1 MRKGLL
7 FILLLLLTTFSA
19 AGDKKTSPGP
29 LHLDKDGEKWAQKT
43 LKKMSLEQ
51 KVGQMLMVWSR
62 VEFYNSDNPDFLK
75 LVDAIHKYHLG
86 GFGVT
91 VPTDGPFLLKNQPY
105 EAASMINR
113 LQREAEFPLIFA
125 ADFERGLSM
134 RLNGVTAFP
143 HAMAFG
149 ATNNPQYANDFGRIT
164 AEESRAIGVH
174 WNFFPDSDVNS
185 NPANPIINTRSFGE
199 DPKQVGEFVTAYILG
214 ARASG
219 LMTTAKHFP
228 GHGDTDTDSH
238 LALARVNGAR
248 DRLNQVELV
257 PFEAAVKAGVDSI
270 MVAHVTVP
278 ALDPDPNHVAS
289 ISTPIITGLLKDQ
302 MGFRG
307 IVVTDALD
315 MNALMRLFQAGTP
328 SASSGKAAVAALKA
342 GSDMILIPPD
352 LEGAYNGIL
361 EAVRSGEIPESRIDE
376 SVGKL
381 LRAKASLGLNKH
393 REVDINA
400 LPNIV
405 ARPENLALAQKIADD
420 AVTLVRDNGQVLPL
434 VPRILGTNGPRL
446 AYQTSEGQSAGRTLA
461 IIFSDD
467 MRSDSGRM
475 FEKQL
480 RQRVQDVTI
489 AYVDPRVATALTPQL
504 LQAAEQAQTVIA
516 AVYAIPSAGRRVNG
530 GGTGSIGLAEGTG
543 NLLST
548 LAGQFGAKTVVIAM
562 GNPYVAT
569 DYPQVQ
575 TYLCTFSNAPVSEVS
590 AVKALFGEIPIHG
603 HLPVTIPGVAQRG
616 TGIERGVRLV
626 TAGGSN
632 GGRAIGKK

>member
-1 MRKGLL
+1 
-7 FILLLLLTTFSA
+7 
-19 AGDKKTSPGP
+19 
-29 LHLDKDGEKWAQKT
+29 
-43 LKKMSLEQ
+43 
-51 KVGQMLMVWSR
+51 MVWSR
-62 VEFYNSDNPDFLK
+62 VEFYNTDNPDFIK
-75 LVDAIHKYHLG
+75 LTDAIHKYHLG

-105 EAASMINR
+105 EAATLINR

-199 DPKQVGEFVTAYILG
+199 DPKQVSDFVTAYILG

-219 LMTTAKHFP
+219 MMTTAKHFP

-238 LALARVNGAR
+238 LALARVNGSR
-248 DRLNQVELV
+248 ERLNQVELV
-257 PFEAAVKAGVDSI
+257 PFEEAVKAGVDSI

-302 MGFRG
+302 IGFRG

-328 SASSGKAAVAALKA
+328 AASSGKAAVAAVKA
-342 GSDMILIPPD
+342 GSDLVIIPPD
-352 LEGAYNGIL
+352 LDGAYNGLL

-381 LRAKASLGLNKH
+381 LRAKASLGLHKH

-400 LPNIV
+400 LPSIV

-420 AVTLVRDNGQVLPL
+420 AVTLVRDNGALLPL
-434 VPRILGTNGPRL
+434 VPKIVGTTGPHL
-446 AYQTSEGQSAGRTLA
+446 AYQTTESQTGIRTLA
-461 IIFSDD
+461 IIFTDD

-480 RQRVQDVTI
+480 RQRIQDVTI

-504 LQAAEQAQTVIA
+504 LKAAEEAQTVIA

-530 GGTGSIGLAEGTG
+530 GAAGSIGLAEGTG
-543 NLLST
+543 NLLSSLT
-548 LAGQFGAKTVVIAM
+548 GQFGAKTVVVAM
-562 GNPYVAT
+562 GNPYIAT
-569 DYPQVQ
+569 DYPQLQ
-575 TYLCTFSNAPVSEVS
+575 NYLCTFSNAPVSEIS

-603 HLPVTIPGVAQRG
+603 RLPVSIPGIAQRG
-616 TGIERGVRLV
+616 VGMDRGVRLV

-632 GGRAIGKK
+632 GGRTVGK

>member
-1 MRKGLL
+1 
-7 FILLLLLTTFSA
+7 
-19 AGDKKTSPGP
+19 
-29 LHLDKDGEKWAQKT
+29 
-43 LKKMSLEQ
+43 
-51 KVGQMLMVWSR
+51 
-62 VEFYNSDNPDFLK
+62 
-75 LVDAIHKYHLG
+75 
-86 GFGVT
+86 
-91 VPTDGPFLLKNQPY
+91 
-105 EAASMINR
+105 
-113 LQREAEFPLIFA
+113 
-125 ADFERGLSM
+125 
-134 RLNGVTAFP
+134 VTAFP

-149 ATNNPQYANDFGRIT
+149 ATNNTQYANDFGRIT

-174 WNFFPDSDVNS
+174 WNFFPDADVNS

-199 DPKQVGEFVTAYILG
+199 DPVEVGKFVTSYILG

-238 LALARVNGAR
+238 LALARVNGNR

-257 PFEAAVKAGVDSI
+257 PFEDALKAGVDSI
-270 MVAHVTVP
+270 MIAHVTVP

-289 ISTPIITGLLKDQ
+289 ISPTIITQLLKDQ

-315 MNALMRLFQAGTP
+315 MNALMRLFQAGSP
-328 SASSGKAAVAALKA
+328 GASSGKAAVAAIKA
-342 GSDMILIPPD
+342 GSDMIIIPPD
-352 LEGAYNGIL
+352 LDGAYNGVL
-361 EAVRSGEIPESRIDE
+361 EAVRSGEILESRIDE

-381 LRAKASLGLNKH
+381 LRAKASLGLHKH

-400 LPNIV
+400 LPSVI

-434 VPRILGTNGPRL
+434 VPRILGTGQPRL
-446 AYQTSEGQSAGRTLA
+446 AYQTEGQSANRTLA

-480 RQRVQDVTI
+480 RQRIQDVTI

-504 LQAAEQAQTVIA
+504 LKAAEEAQTVIA

-543 NLLST
+543 NLLSS
-548 LAGQFGAKTVVIAM
+548 LAGQFGAKTVVLAM
-562 GNPYVAT
+562 GNPYVAA

-575 TYLCTFSNAPVSEVS
+575 NYLCTFSNAPVSEIS

-603 HLPVTIPGVAQRG
+603 HLPVTIPGFAQRG

-626 TAGGSN
+626 TAGGFN
-632 GGRAIGKK
+632 GTRTVGNK

>member
-1 MRKGLL
+1 M
-7 FILLLLLTTFSA
+7 
-19 AGDKKTSPGP
+19 SPGP

-62 VEFYNSDNPDFLK
+62 AEFYNVNNPDFLK
-75 LVDAIHKYHLG
+75 LTDAIRKYHLG
-86 GFGVT
+86 GFGMT
-91 VPTDGPFLLKNQPY
+91 VATDGPFLLKNQPY
-105 EAASMINR
+105 EAATMINR
-113 LQREAEFPLIFA
+113 LQHEAEFPLIFA

-149 ATNNPQYANDFGRIT
+149 ATNNTQYANDFGRIT

-174 WNFFPDSDVNS
+174 WNFFPDADVNS

-199 DPKQVGEFVTAYILG
+199 DPVEVGKFVTSYILG

-238 LALARVNGAR
+238 LALARVNGNR

-257 PFEAAVKAGVDSI
+257 PFEDALKAGVDSI
-270 MVAHVTVP
+270 MIAHVTVP

-289 ISTPIITGLLKDQ
+289 ISPTIITQLLKDQ

-315 MNALMRLFQAGTP
+315 MNALMRLFQAGSP
-328 SASSGKAAVAALKA
+328 GASSGKAAVAAIKA
-342 GSDMILIPPD
+342 GSDMIIIPPD
-352 LEGAYNGIL
+352 LDGAYNGVL

-381 LRAKASLGLNKH
+381 LRAKASLGLHKH

-400 LPNIV
+400 LPTVI

-434 VPRILGTNGPRL
+434 VPRILGTGQPRL
-446 AYQTSEGQSAGRTLA
+446 AYQTEGQSANRTLA

-480 RQRVQDVTI
+480 RQRIQDVTI

-504 LQAAEQAQTVIA
+504 LKAAEEAQTVIA

-543 NLLST
+543 NLLSS
-548 LAGQFGAKTVVIAM
+548 LAGQFGAKTVVLAM
-562 GNPYVAT
+562 GNPYVAA

-575 TYLCTFSNAPVSEVS
+575 NYLCTFSNAPVSEIS

-603 HLPVTIPGVAQRG
+603 HLPVTIPGFAQRG

-626 TAGGSN
+626 TAGGFN
-632 GGRAIGKK
+632 GTRTVGNK

>member
-1 MRKGLL
+1 
-7 FILLLLLTTFSA
+7 
-19 AGDKKTSPGP
+19 

-51 KVGQMLMVWSR
+51 KVGQMLMVRSLAD
-62 VEFYNSDNPDFLK
+62 FYNVNNPDFLR
-75 LVDAIHKYHLG
+75 LIDNLHKYHLG
-86 GFGVT
+86 GFAMT
-91 VPTDGPFLLKNQPY
+91 VMTDGPFLLKNEPY
-105 EAASMINR
+105 EAAILNNR
-113 LQREAEFPLIFA
+113 LQHEAEFPLVIT

-134 RLNGVTAFP
+134 RLFGVTAFP

-174 WNFFPDSDVNS
+174 WNFYPDADVNS

-199 DPKQVGEFVTAYILG
+199 DPKLVSEFVTSYILG

-219 LMTTAKHFP
+219 MMTTAKHFP

-238 LALARVNGAR
+238 LALARVNGNL
-248 DRLNQVELV
+248 DRLKQIELV
-257 PFEAAVKAGVDSI
+257 PFEESIKAGVDSI

-278 ALDPDPNHVAS
+278 ALDPDPNHVATV
-289 ISTPIITGLLKDQ
+289 STTITTGLLKDQ

-307 IVVTDALD
+307 IVITDAVD

-328 SASSGKAAVAALKA
+328 AAASGKAAVAAVKA
-342 GSDMILIPPD
+342 GSDIVLIPPD
-352 LEGAYNGIL
+352 LEGAYNGLL
-361 EAVRSGEIPESRIDE
+361 EAVRSGDIPESRIDE
-376 SVGKL
+376 SVGKI
-381 LRAKASLGLNKH
+381 LRAKASMGLHKH

-405 ARPENLALAQKIADD
+405 ARPENLALAQRIADD

-434 VPRILGTNGPRL
+434 VPRILGTNGSRL
-446 AYQTSEGQSAGRTLA
+446 TYQTEERSGGRTLA

-467 MRSDSGRM
+467 MRSNSGRVV
-475 FEKQL
+475 ENQI
-480 RQRVQDVTI
+480 RQRIQDVTI

-504 LQAAEQAQTVIA
+504 LKAAEEAQTVIA

-530 GGTGSIGLAEGTG
+530 AGTGSIGLAEGTG

-548 LAGQFGAKTVVIAM
+548 LVGQFGAKTVVLAM
-562 GNPYVAT
+562 GNPYLAT
-569 DYPQVQ
+569 DYPQIQ
-575 TYLCTFSNAPVSEVS
+575 NYLCTFSNAPVSEVS
-590 AVKALFGEIPIHG
+590 VVKALFGEIPIHG
-603 HLPVTIPGVAQRG
+603 HLPVTIPGYAQRG

-632 GGRAIGKK
+632 GTRTIGKK